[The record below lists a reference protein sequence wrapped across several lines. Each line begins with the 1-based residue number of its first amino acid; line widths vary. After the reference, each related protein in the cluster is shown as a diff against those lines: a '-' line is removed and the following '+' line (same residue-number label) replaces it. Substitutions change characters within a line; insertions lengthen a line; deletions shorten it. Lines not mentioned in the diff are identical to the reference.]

1 MLVIQNS
8 FYNREL
14 EIFNAQDPEEREQ
27 AVIKE
32 KERIQLLKLQ
42 LAKRNRGIIAIQRQ
56 LDNTPDRTELAQYQR
71 RFHELYN
78 ESKLHLIL
86 LNV

>member
-1 MLVIQNS
+1 MYVTC
-8 FYNREL
+8 REL
-14 EIFNAQDPEEREQ
+14 EIFNAQDPEERAQ
-27 AVIKE
+27 AVSKE

-71 RFHELYN
+71 RFLELYN
-78 ESKLHLIL
+78 ESEI
-86 LNV
+86 